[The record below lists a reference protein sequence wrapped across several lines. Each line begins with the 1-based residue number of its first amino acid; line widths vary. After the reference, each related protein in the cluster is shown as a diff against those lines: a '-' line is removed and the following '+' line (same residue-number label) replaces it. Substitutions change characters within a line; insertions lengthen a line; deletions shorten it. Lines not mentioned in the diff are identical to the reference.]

1 MRYHEVN
8 EQVVDEA
15 PMNPRAF
22 AKSIDAGQDKGVQVG
37 FEFEVCIPGNSVKQ
51 WKNPPQAPEP
61 NRYNPEDNSW
71 IEGKTVADMY
81 AGFIRFG
88 RRGIKDNIEDLF
100 KNKASTARE
109 LGETNVWN
117 SYVVWVEKQVEEF
130 QRTQKSSVIKKLKEL
145 FKNPVMKE
153 KFIDHSGRNAGNPDD
168 QRTLK
173 DVAIE
178 QLKDKTGL
186 DFSGKIENAQLK
198 AALPGIREAMSRMFY
213 STHSPVDRLFNEVA
227 DADMDVV
234 NQYRTSMMPSGR
246 FGSDEDHNAQNMEA
260 FTRFCVEKYNT
271 DNLKELLKTKWAFRG
286 RTNNATPALK
296 EKLWYFV
303 TPGAE
308 VPEVLQPRSRYRDDT
323 PYKDGADFLK
333 ANLKDSFGD
342 NMVIFTGYHQ
352 DTKKL
357 DRWYIEPDGSLRPRS
372 GDYSAEVVS
381 PPLKA
386 KDAMSALKKFY
397 GHAADMKLYT
407 NDSTG
412 LHINV
417 SIPDSLDVLK
427 LALFV
432 GDQHVLKSFGRENNR
447 FANSILRNLKDRAGN
462 LGTSNHEEMEDEL
475 NSIAERLSGD
485 HFATVN
491 YNGKYVSFRH
501 AGGDYLSK
509 LSEITN
515 TVGRFIHAMIIAS
528 EPQMYRDE
536 YIKKVISLVDKTKK
550 QTNND
555 PRMDIRSNGIPA
567 IAMDFVLFADDHD
580 GSTDRARNSVSE
592 WIKNNVDAQ
601 FYLLPGTGS
610 AERLMRA
617 NGLSSSTRAMIT
629 DAGEG
634 GLLRAIVYPTNS
646 RELDTVRHVIS
657 RDNGSEGVVGS
668 PFGVYDGGTRYNSG
682 RPKVA
687 VGAMMPIKLSRKD
700 KAFAQ
705 AYRGIASGGTTSR
718 LPLPESHQ

>member
-22 AKSIDAGQDKGVQVG
+22 AKSIEAGQNKGVQVG
-37 FEFEVCIPGNSVKQ
+37 FEFEVCIPSNSVKQ
-51 WKNPPQAPEP
+51 WKNEPQAPEP
-61 NRYNPEDNSW
+61 NRFNPADDSW
-71 IEGKTVADMY
+71 IEGKTISDLW
-81 AGFIRFG
+81 AGFTRYG
-88 RRGIKDNIEDLF
+88 RRGIRENIEDLF
-100 KNKASTARE
+100 KNKAATARVV
-109 LGETNVWN
+109 GGSNVWTV
-117 SYVVWVEKQVEEF
+117 YGKWVEDQVKEF
-130 QRTQKSSVIKKLKEL
+130 QRTQKSTVIKKMKEL
-145 FKNPVMKE
+145 FKNPVLKE
-153 KFIDHSGRNAGNPDD
+153 KFTDHSGRHDNSAED

-173 DVAIE
+173 DVALE
-178 QLKDKTGL
+178 ELKEKTGL
-186 DFSGKIENAQLK
+186 DFSGKISAAELK
-198 AALPGIREAMSRMFY
+198 QALPGIREAMSRMY
-213 STHSPVDRLFNEVA
+213 YRTHGPVDRLFMNVAEADIDAVNQFRSTIQSPGRYGDPAAVEQHAQVFSRFCNEV
-227 DADMDVV
+227 
-234 NQYRTSMMPSGR
+234 YG
-246 FGSDEDHNAQNMEA
+246 
-260 FTRFCVEKYNT
+260 T

-286 RTNNATPALK
+286 RTNNATPVLK

-303 TPGAE
+303 TPEAE
-308 VPEVLQPRSRYRDDT
+308 APESLQPRYRYRDDT

-357 DRWYIEPDGSLRPRS
+357 DRWYIEPDGSLRPSS

-386 KDAMSALKKFY
+386 KDAMFALKKFY
-397 GHAADMKLYT
+397 EHAAGMKLYT

-417 SIPDSLDVLK
+417 SIPDTLDVLK

-432 GDQHVLKSFGRENNR
+432 GDQHVLKTFGRENNR
-447 FANSILRNLKDRAGN
+447 YANSILQSLKGRADRVS
-462 LGTSNHEEMEDEL
+462 GTPDEMKDEL
-475 NSIAERLSGD
+475 ADIAQRLSGD

-491 YNGKYVSFRH
+491 FNGKYVSFRH

-509 LSEITN
+509 LGEITN

-528 EPQMYRDE
+528 DPNMYRDE

-550 QTNND
+550 PTNND
-555 PRMDIRSNGIPA
+555 PRMDIRTNGIPA
-567 IAMDFVLFADDHD
+567 ISMDFVLFKDDN
-580 GSTDRARNSVSE
+580 GQVENARNSVAA
-592 WIKNNVDAQ
+592 WLTNNVDAQ
-601 FYLLPGTGS
+601 FYLVPSDGS

-617 NGLSSSTRAMIT
+617 NGLSASTRQAIS
-629 DAGEG
+629 DAGEAG
-634 GLLRAIVYPTNS
+634 CVRAIVYPTNS

-657 RDNGSEGVVGS
+657 RDNGSPGVVGS

-705 AYRGIASGGTTSR
+705 AYRGIAGGGETSR
-718 LPLPESHQ
+718 LPLPESDE